1 MYDKDIKK
9 KGSGQM
15 SRDEMEIR
23 IEGLE
28 KYYGKKHALKNVTLT
43 IPSGMFGLLGR
54 NGAGK
59 TTLMKVLATLIG
71 KQGGKVTVCGI
82 PVEEAARIR
91 RITGYLP
98 QEFSMYPNM
107 GVYEAMDYLGALS
120 KMPKKVRKE
129 RIPVLLEKVNLQEH
143 YRTKIRALSGGMKR
157 RLGIAQAILHDPKV
171 LIVDEPTA
179 GLDPEE
185 RVRFRNLLCEIAEDR
200 IVILSTHIVG
210 DIEATCEQIAIM
222 DEGEI
227 YYNGTVMD
235 LLRMTEGKVYTAQI
249 SRKELAKMK
258 ENYVLTSMLTQGNN
272 VMVRFLSEQKPQVE
286 ASACEPGVED
296 AYMYL
301 MQEKEGFS
309 HVLDLV

>member
-15 SRDEMEIR
+15 SRNEMEIR

-98 QEFSMYPNM
+98 QEFSMYHNM

-258 ENYVLTSMLTQGNN
+258 ENYVLTSILTQGNN

>member
-15 SRDEMEIR
+15 SRNEMEIR

-171 LIVDEPTA
+171 LIVDA
-179 GLDPEE
+179 KDK
-185 RVRFRNLLCEIAEDR
+185 